1 MNIDKTPES
10 TDASA
15 LVKSLQDQLKKR
27 PAASIEDAA
36 NKQTGT
42 TNNRDPLVQSAAPDV
57 PLGGETKP
65 EHATPE
71 ALINPFSLVNIQRG
85 AAMGAVMTK
94 GYNNQS
100 KRNFIAPAVVSIR
113 SKDQRF
119 PIKRNFFSPGFP
131 AGGSCV
137 IIAVPT
143 CSPSLSCSSS

>member
-1 MNIDKTPES
+1 MLRLVDEINRRISPHEFDKTPES

-42 TNNRDPLVQSAAPDV
+42 TNNRDPFVQSDAPDV

-71 ALINPFSLVNIQRG
+71 AHINPFSRVNIQRG
-85 AAMGAVMTK
+85 AAMGAVMT
-94 GYNNQS
+94 
-100 KRNFIAPAVVSIR
+100 
-113 SKDQRF
+113 
-119 PIKRNFFSPGFP
+119 
-131 AGGSCV
+131 
-137 IIAVPT
+137 
-143 CSPSLSCSSS
+143 